1 MRTGRGARSTLSLTE
16 VLKAN
21 FAESERIR
29 ARRFIRRN
37 TKSCMSFGV
46 KETGLNKYVVAV
58 QAEKRFVQFMIKNGI
73 KPIKRYLGVHR
84 GDWEKAEEVNA
95 ETWEDE
101 GRPWEKP
108 TYSYTLN
115 DFVLALWNDKRVVSY
130 VKSLVEGEKKELRV
144 AVFFEKVNSTY
155 KLRQGTERD
164 LLKELSPR
172 VIREFGLYPRLK
184 TSLNGF

>member
-1 MRTGRGARSTLSLTE
+1 
-16 VLKAN
+16 
-21 FAESERIR
+21 
-29 ARRFIRRN
+29 
-37 TKSCMSFGV
+37 
-46 KETGLNKYVVAV
+46 
-58 QAEKRFVQFMIKNGI
+58 
-73 KPIKRYLGVHR
+73 
-84 GDWEKAEEVNA
+84 
-95 ETWEDE
+95 
-101 GRPWEKP
+101 
-108 TYSYTLN
+108 LN